1 MLAYSPAM
9 IRRRECQSFSP
20 FSSLWTFPLL
30 WRCLWEGISGGFCFW
45 SYKHQPEAS
54 FPRLSSI
61 IPFPI
66 KKSPLLTRGFE
77 TITREFSFF
86 PITCRKQAHTIEQLE
101 TCKRSAGEKT
111 AWGSVTVSLGGG
123 WIETLPP
130 AIIYHYVNSLALSFF
145 R

>member
-20 FSSLWTFPLL
+20 FSSLWKFPLL

-66 KKSPLLTRGFE
+66 RKSPLLTRGFE

-86 PITCRKQAHTIEQLE
+86 PITWRKQAHTIEQLE